1 MRKTTCTLPIT
12 AGVFVQETVQC
23 TALARLA
30 YAASSPERSRT
41 ATMKKKE
48 KTHPHRSSTDW
59 RDPDWPEEPGWRDK
73 RSTRDRRER
82 QITSR
87 FHTGVQRDLRMSR
100 HTSPVTKWMFGWK
113 TGDAK

>member
-82 QITSR
+82 QTTSR

-113 TGDAK
+113 IGDAK